1 MLLAGAGKVNRQV
14 TSDSKLEEDKGLY
27 NLRREMVDFPCDPEQ
42 DEA

>member
-1 MLLAGAGKVNRQV
+1 MLLTGAGKVNRQM

-27 NLRREMVDFPCDPEQ
+27 DNRWEMVDFACDPEQ